1 MSKRLD
7 LFVGFLVTVLWG
19 ANFAVIELGLRDLD
33 PFILTFLRFT
43 FCAFPLVFFI
53 KKPEG
58 ISLISIA
65 LYGVFLVSGYGG
77 SLILLCLMDCLLDF
91 HLYSFSLVH
100 FSRSF

>member
-53 KKPEG
+53 KK
-58 ISLISIA
+58 
-65 LYGVFLVSGYGG
+65 
-77 SLILLCLMDCLLDF
+77 
-91 HLYSFSLVH
+91 
-100 FSRSF
+100 